1 MLQTLQAGRG
11 IAALLVVLFHLN
23 GSIWGQAKYF
33 PHEFAAPLGFGNA
46 GVQFFFVLS
55 GFIIFYA
62 HRRDLGHPSA
72 LNSYLFKRV
81 TRIYPAYWVV
91 LLAWIPLFEL
101 LHGQGQG
108 VSHTALQIVTSI
120 FLLPHPQDP
129 ILQVAWTLRHE
140 AMFYALFAFCIANIR
155 LGVMLMIV
163 WQAACIGA
171 LVLGLDRFP
180 LSFLLSANNILF
192 LMGIA
197 VAFFTVKCSVR
208 YPWLLLICGVAA
220 FFATGFAVVLGKLP
234 EARSIHVLMFG
245 TASAIAIAGLAGLEL
260 SQKIAVPWVLRH
272 LGDASYAIYLVH
284 FPVLAGTAKL
294 VFLLGLNRHVAE
306 PLLFPIIA
314 AIAVGA
320 GSMFH
325 LLVERPLLNRWRS
338 ARKPAFA

>member
-33 PHEFAAPLGFGNA
+33 PHEFTAPLGFGNA

-62 HRRDLGHPSA
+62 HHRDLGEPGA
-72 LNSYLFKRV
+72 LNGYLFKRV

-91 LLAWIPLFEL
+91 LLAWIPPFEL
-101 LHGQGQG
+101 LHGAGQG
-108 VSHTALQIVTSI
+108 ATHTALQIVTSI

-140 AMFYALFAFCIANIR
+140 VMFYALFAFCIANVR

-163 WQAACIGA
+163 WQAACVGA

-197 VAFFTVKCSVR
+197 VAFFTIKCSVR
-208 YPWLLLICGVAA
+208 YPRLLLFCGVAA
-220 FFATGFAVVLGKLP
+220 FLATGFAIVLGKLP
-234 EARSIHVLMFG
+234 EARSMHVLMFG

-260 SQKIAVPWVLRH
+260 SQRVAVPWVLRH

-294 VFLLGLNRHVAE
+294 VFLLGLNRHTAE
-306 PLLFPIIA
+306 PVLFLIIA
-314 AIAVGA
+314 AVAVGA
-320 GSMFH
+320 GSAFH